1 MDHFKEGFLTEAGKK
16 SADFLFVLILCSLMG
31 LQMFI
36 IHHPAFSWVHVV
48 LALIAL

>member
-16 SADFLFVLILCSLMG
+16 SADFLFVLILCLLMG
-31 LQMFI
+31 LLMFI
-36 IHHPAFSWVHVV
+36 IHHQEFLWVHVV